1 MQCSIC
7 GAPASN
13 NTPGSFDG
21 LIVSCPHCGQYE
33 ITGTVMNKLLR
44 MPLNERMDVLQR
56 AKAQAP
62 PGARP
67 AITSVFFSP

>member
-1 MQCSIC
+1 
-7 GAPASN
+7 
-13 NTPGSFDG
+13 
-21 LIVSCPHCGQYE
+21 
-33 ITGTVMNKLLR
+33 MNKLLR